1 MPFNGR
7 YLFLDEQIYESRTMC
22 DSKWHHRVL
31 KRMCT
36 KNSGGFLDLYMSPA
50 KHSDDQTE
58 AHICH
63 NHGSALLVVATKV

>member
-1 MPFNGR
+1 
-7 YLFLDEQIYESRTMC
+7 MC

-36 KNSGGFLDLYMSPA
+36 KNGGGFLDLYMSPA